1 VKTTLQFRIPLT
13 FPNFNY
19 LLKINNLLTLKMTK
33 RRISLLTMVIIKII
47 INMTEEES
55 FMDITA
61 MEDKIVE
68 TETMMEI
75 SKEDLVTDL
84 WYSKSNSIN
93 SINLTT
99 YSMTN
104 SGITWM
110 HRFKTLNLNL
120 KKFHSHQAPNILLS
134 SPITPI
140 SMARRQASPLTWK
153 I

>member
-1 VKTTLQFRIPLT
+1 
-13 FPNFNY
+13 
-19 LLKINNLLTLKMTK
+19 MTK
-33 RRISLLTMVIIKII
+33 RRISLLTMVIIKTII
-47 INMTEEES
+47 SMTEEES
-55 FMDITA
+55 FMVITA

-75 SKEDLVTDL
+75 SKVDLVTDL
-84 WYSKSNSIN
+84 WYSKSN

>member
-1 VKTTLQFRIPLT
+1 
-13 FPNFNY
+13 
-19 LLKINNLLTLKMTK
+19 
-33 RRISLLTMVIIKII
+33 MVIIKTTIS
-47 INMTEEES
+47 MTEEES

-68 TETMMEI
+68 IETMMEI
-75 SKEDLVTDL
+75 SKEDLMTDL
-84 WYSKSNSIN
+84 SYSKSNGNN
-93 SINLTT
+93 SKTH
-99 YSMTN
+99 SMTN

-110 HRFKTLNLNL
+110 HLFQTLNL
-120 KKFHSHQAPNILLS
+120 KKFHSHQAPNIHLS

>member
-1 VKTTLQFRIPLT
+1 
-13 FPNFNY
+13 
-19 LLKINNLLTLKMTK
+19 
-33 RRISLLTMVIIKII
+33 MVIIKTITS
-47 INMTEEES
+47 MTEEES

-61 MEDKIVE
+61 MEDKIMD

-75 SKEDLVTDL
+75 SKEDLVTSTDL
-84 WYSKSNSIN
+84 WYSKSN